1 MLSEMLI
8 DKIKLIIENTI
19 VTYRGMQHE
28 FDTIRLRYGLAP
40 ADTFNVSADLSHQL
54 EHALI
59 NNLPNAE
66 KGRGYEDILYNGVMP
81 LEVKVASR
89 PTLQVSVKHK
99 VQGKTYIMAYH
110 KNLFLKAIYF
120 LPYAK
125 DYYFKQPSPNA
136 HTRVFNSKYNNLLFK
151 ILYP

>member
-1 MLSEMLI
+1 MLSERLI
-8 DKIKLIIENTI
+8 DKIKIIVE
-19 VTYRGMQHE
+19 
-28 FDTIRLRYGLAP
+28 DTVVKVRAIQGH
-40 ADTFNVSADLSHQL
+40 FNSVYQLNNLPCSSIFNQSAELSYQL

-59 NNLPNAE
+59 TNLPNAE
-66 KGRGYEDILYNGVMP
+66 KGRGYEDVLYNGVMP

-125 DYYFKQPSPNA
+125 DYYFKPPSPNA
-136 HTRVFNSKYNNLLFK
+136 HTRIFNSKYNNLLFK